1 MIFVGYNPFDI
12 DAGFIYRSEKG
23 QLIDDVTNIPSTIND
38 LAQAAAAYA
47 YKFNDFDIS
56 FKPEFAQDT
65 EEFISAIN
73 CYEMMNYNENK
84 ITVREVE

>member
-23 QLIDDVTNIPSTIND
+23 QLIDDVTNISSTIND
-38 LAQAAAAYA
+38 LAKAAAAYA
-47 YKFNDFDIS
+47 YKFNDFDIN
-56 FKPEFAQDT
+56 FKPEFPQDT
-65 EEFISAIN
+65 EEFINAIN

>member
-12 DAGFIYRSEKG
+12 NAGFIYRSDKG
-23 QLIDDVTNIPSTIND
+23 QLTGGVSNIPSTIND
-38 LAQAAAAYA
+38 LAKAAAAYA